1 MYSLISLF
9 LTVQL
14 AKIDRYEF
22 RLMSMA
28 YMGNFDELLNS
39 AQPVSMKL
47 RSLWAVHNL
56 PIWPYPPF
64 LITCGKNKN
73 SLTSYKKVHK
83 SLIHTYFYKSSY
95 FHFYMQQIDAVLSA
109 SFSAFRS
116 SRLKKVF
123 EVITGHSL
131 VSYMITI
138 QIIIHTLALSDHSG
152 LW

>member
-1 MYSLISLF
+1 MSLSLA
-9 LTVQL
+9 VQL

-22 RLMSMA
+22 RLTSMA

-39 AQPVSMKL
+39 AQPVSTKL
-47 RSLWAVHNL
+47 SDIIRSSWAVHNL

-64 LITCGKNKN
+64 LITCGKN

-123 EVITGHSL
+123 EVTTGHSL